1 MFFFFPSFAC
11 SEPRG
16 VTKVISTSVCVCR
29 VGVGGGGATCV
40 LASPTGATSPPF
52 LFFLRPPVP
61 QSLRSSLPAETERER
76 PTLPQLL
83 PAAAAALFCS
93 PLFHRFSLFSPHLF
107 GRFSPLP
114 SSNQTNL
121 PRLPKHEYHPSAPVF
136 RLSHAPHPTPLVF
149 ASCSLVPALARCWPV
164 AVAIPVPCF
173 PSSHW
178 SSSILSPTCRCR
190 RRRRRRP
197 APTCRP
203 LVKASGSRDL
213 PLLPCLRNQ
222 A

>member
-1 MFFFFPSFAC
+1 VFFFFPSFAC

-83 PAAAAALFCS
+83 PAAALFCS
-93 PLFHRFSLFSPHLF
+93 PPFPPFLSLLTSPVWPLFSTPLF
-107 GRFSPLP
+107 QSDQ
-114 SSNQTNL
+114 S